1 MIISQ
6 TGGFRDGN
14 AMHNGNGKFRSRTL
28 LGKEHF
34 NSPVKFLAETILAP
48 GSSIGVHRHMGNE
61 EVYLIVEGEGVM
73 TVDDEQRVVKP
84 GQAVLTQSGSSHGI
98 RNNSDRELRLFVFEA
113 DCCEGRDK
121 EKQSPPE

>member
-1 MIISQ
+1 
-6 TGGFRDGN
+6 
-14 AMHNGNGKFRSRTL
+14 
-28 LGKEHF
+28 
-34 NSPVKFLAETILAP
+34 
-48 GSSIGVHRHMGNE
+48 MGNE

-113 DCCEGRDK
+113 EYNQKK
-121 EKQSPPE
+121 EKEI